1 MRRKA
6 SRIGLEAGTKLFVLL
21 LVVFLLLAD
30 IGLYY
35 AFSRLE
41 DTIIDEFDRRL
52 LVSSEMVEERIDLK
66 LVRAVV
72 EGKDVV
78 QNAKRLRRV
87 LRAATLSGRLLR
99 SMIISKQSRILV
111 DSRTIEQPGSVGL
124 AEEGFPDLGQVW
136 SGEELFVN
144 VKGEGPLCT
153 RYLLIPL
160 SDGKEIYCALAVG
173 SDFSLHRRLL
183 RMTSNYILI
192 RLVGLASVVGVALL
206 FAVSVLR
213 PFRRLKETAE
223 VVRHEAEGE
232 EDSEFIISTFQR
244 VIEELKRKEA
254 ELERLYAEQK
264 DRAETLE
271 EYNRYILSSMSG
283 GVVSAD
289 SKGCIVTF
297 NKAAGEM
304 LNVDS
309 QKAVGKEYASVLRHP
324 ALKRMMEDALER
336 GATQRGMEVQL
347 AGEKGGGTLSV
358 SSSVLKGVDE
368 EVVGAALLLTDI
380 TELKILQEEIVF
392 KEKLASLGEMSAG
405 IAHQFKNSIGS
416 IIGFA
421 NLLKKKGASISTID
435 RILKESMILNDVVNS
450 FLSFAKP
457 LKVLPSRVDLKP
469 LIEDTL
475 EPLEK
480 EMEAKGIDS
489 SITFPRGSLSI
500 TGDPVLLKQAFTNLF
515 RNSIDAMRE
524 GGVLSVE
531 VIQDWERASVKIR
544 DTGCGIPQDELSRVF
559 TPFFSL
565 TEGGVGL
572 GLPIAHRIVTS
583 HEGSIDIES
592 EEGVG
597 TTVTVHLPME
607 DTNE

>member
-324 ALKRMMEDALER
+324 ALKRMMKDALKR

-347 AGEKGGGTLSV
+347 AGEKGGATLSV

-531 VIQDWERASVKIR
+531 V
-544 DTGCGIPQDELSRVF
+544 
-559 TPFFSL
+559 
-565 TEGGVGL
+565 
-572 GLPIAHRIVTS
+572 
-583 HEGSIDIES
+583 
-592 EEGVG
+592 
-597 TTVTVHLPME
+597 
-607 DTNE
+607 